1 MASGAL
7 PPAFPAVRVNGKL
20 YWDGGILSNTPT
32 EVVLDDNPRRDS
44 LIFAVHL
51 WNPVGATL
59 DIHDVGRQPEFPDDC
74 KGYHS
79 EGLVDFDTLDVAVAP
94 AGARQRL
101 FDSGDRP
108 EAEQTRL
115 DRSDAVRHETRDGR
129 QATSIC
135 TSFARQ

>member
-1 MASGAL
+1 MTMCD
-7 PPAFPAVRVNGKL
+7 R
-20 YWDGGILSNTPT
+20 
-32 EVVLDDNPRRDS
+32 
-44 LIFAVHL
+44 
-51 WNPVGATL
+51 ATL
-59 DIHDVGRQPEFPDDC
+59 DIHDVGRQSQFSDDC
-74 KGYHS
+74 ERYSG

-129 QATSIC
+129 QTTSIC
-135 TSFARQ
+135 PSFARQYHRRRGRIQPGGIAVRDPAAIS

>member
-1 MASGAL
+1 MTMC
-7 PPAFPAVRVNGKL
+7 
-20 YWDGGILSNTPT
+20 D
-32 EVVLDDNPRRDS
+32 
-44 LIFAVHL
+44 
-51 WNPVGATL
+51 GATF

-74 KGYHS
+74 KRNNS
-79 EGLVDFDTLDVAVAP
+79 EGLVDFDTLDVVSAP

-115 DRSDAVRHETRDGR
+115 DRSDAVRHDTRDGP

-135 TSFARQ
+135 ISFARQHHRRRDRVQPGGIARRANQQNLFSSIT